1 MTHLVNK
8 LIREGY
14 LKTDKIIKSFQKV
27 NRADFLPKE
36 LEFDAEADIP
46 LPIGYGQTISQPAT
60 VAFMLELLQPQ
71 NNDKILDIG
80 AGSGWQTALLCE
92 LVGPKGR
99 VFSIERIRELKE
111 FGEKNVKKYNFKNV
125 KFMLGDGYNGFKKYA
140 PFDKIIA
147 AAESLELSP
156 AWKEQLKIS
165 GRIVAP
171 LKQSLA
177 VADKISNDEFKIKEY
192 PGFLFVPLIT
202 D

>member
-1 MTHLVNK
+1 MTRLTNK
-8 LIREGY
+8 LIQEGY
-14 LKTDKIIKSFQKV
+14 LKTDRIIEAFKKV
-27 NRADFLPKE
+27 NRADFLPAE
-36 LEFDAEADIP
+36 LDLDAQADIP

-71 NNDKILDIG
+71 LNDKILDVG
-80 AGSGWQTALLCE
+80 SGSGWQTALLCE
-92 LVGPKGR
+92 LVGTKGKI
-99 VFSIERIRELKE
+99 FAIERIKELKE
-111 FGEKNVKKYNFKNV
+111 LGENNIKKYNYKNV
-125 KFMLGDGYNGFKKYA
+125 KFIHGDGYKGLKKNA

-156 AWKEQLKIS
+156 AWKEQVKIN

-171 LKQSLA
+171 LKQNLIA
-177 VADKISNDEFKIKEY
+177 VDKISDKDFKIKEY

>member
-1 MTHLVNK
+1 MTRLVNK
-8 LIREGY
+8 LIHDGY
-14 LKTDKIIKSFQKV
+14 LKTDRIIKAFQKV

-36 LEFDAEADIP
+36 LEFDAEADVP

-99 VFSIERIRELKE
+99 VFSIERIKELKE
-111 FGEKNVKKYNFKNV
+111 FGEKNVKKYNYKNV
-125 KFMLGDGYNGFKKYA
+125 KFMLGDGYKGLKKYA
-140 PFDKIIA
+140 PFDKIIV

-156 AWKEQLKIS
+156 AWKEQLKIN

-171 LKQSLA
+171 LKQNLA
-177 VADKISNDEFKIKEY
+177 IADKISNDEFKIKEY
-192 PGFLFVPLIT
+192 PGFLFVPLII